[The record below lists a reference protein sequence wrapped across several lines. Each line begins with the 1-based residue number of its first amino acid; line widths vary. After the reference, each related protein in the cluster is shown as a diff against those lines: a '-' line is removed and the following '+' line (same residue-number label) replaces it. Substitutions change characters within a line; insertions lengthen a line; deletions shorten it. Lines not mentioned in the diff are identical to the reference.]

1 MKKEIIKIVK
11 PKKKE
16 EYTLDIDAMVEGA
29 DEEPTS
35 DDVVTVV
42 EDNIEEPPKKRG
54 PGRPPKNGR
63 NNSEYTDIVKAD
75 KTTAK
80 NKKDSYTKELEKG
93 YSNTGKL
100 LYGAIMQADNMYTD
114 IGLEL
119 DNFRKNQRYGG
130 RNRMQH
136 MSDFMGTQVNLINT
150 KINAVR
156 ELNSIRNKIND
167 LSIKHAQMM
176 KDQGE
181 ENSDNTITD
190 AYYAMLNSTH
200 YGLPTM
206 SQPIAPMSLN
216 TGISLTGQQV
226 PAQMLGSTS
235 DIITSDDNSTT
246 LHQNHID
253 PSFESYKENITPI
266 QRAMIAEKDP
276 NIKTVVVYNQ
286 SSGNKYF
293 DVVNVHTGQSVPGI
307 QRPAD
312 FLLDDM
318 RIDANNGI
326 AVNSNA
332 NMSFPLVIT
341 GTRAYDEL

>member
-1 MKKEIIKIVK
+1 
-11 PKKKE
+11 
-16 EYTLDIDAMVEGA
+16 
-29 DEEPTS
+29 
-35 DDVVTVV
+35 
-42 EDNIEEPPKKRG
+42 
-54 PGRPPKNGR
+54 
-63 NNSEYTDIVKAD
+63 
-75 KTTAK
+75 
-80 NKKDSYTKELEKG
+80 
-93 YSNTGKL
+93 
-100 LYGAIMQADNMYTD
+100 
-114 IGLEL
+114 
-119 DNFRKNQRYGG
+119 
-130 RNRMQH
+130 
-136 MSDFMGTQVNLINT
+136 
-150 KINAVR
+150 
-156 ELNSIRNKIND
+156 
-167 LSIKHAQMM
+167 
-176 KDQGE
+176 
-181 ENSDNTITD
+181 
-190 AYYAMLNSTH
+190 MLNSTH

-253 PSFESYKENITPI
+253 PSFETYKENITPI